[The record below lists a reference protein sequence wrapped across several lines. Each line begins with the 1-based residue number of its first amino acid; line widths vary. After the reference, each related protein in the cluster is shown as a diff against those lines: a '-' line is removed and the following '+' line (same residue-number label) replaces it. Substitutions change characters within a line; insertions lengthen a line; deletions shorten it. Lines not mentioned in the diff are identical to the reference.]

1 MSVKLL
7 KYPSSIK
14 NKIYTESDDCPA
26 RNGRTLERYPSQA
39 RGPDANRLGCK
50 RRMGSNPILS
60 VMQMYPSGHKGVV
73 LKTIVAFAPGV
84 QIPPSAF
91 PYMWQYAV
99 VCFHRMPFPPHS

>member
-14 NKIYTESDDCPA
+14 FKIYTESDDCPA
-26 RNGRTLERYPSQA
+26 RSGRALERYPSQA

-60 VMQMYPSGHKGVV
+60 VMQMYPRGHKGVV
-73 LKTIVAFAPGV
+73 LKISGICPGGSNPSICVSVYVAVCGSMF
-84 QIPPSAF
+84 SS
-91 PYMWQYAV
+91 YAL
-99 VCFHRMPFPPHS
+99 STS